1 MVDYTEKLRADL
13 AEQFKGQPVL
23 DALIEAIGEQLN
35 DVRKFFSD
43 LRTQRSVQTAIGKQ
57 LDGIGDNVV
66 LNRREAGD
74 MVSYKQPDYILDD
87 EQYRVYLIYKIWRN
101 SCSCTYWDIIKAFKM
116 FWDKP
121 LYYSERLDKPATMFF
136 ETDEL
141 SPDDDVYKILTAPFV
156 KSAGVAIVITA
167 ITVTRLPP
175 AQISLGCAM
184 GRGVQSTTL
193 PEIKMDIN
201 LQEGAEFMP
210 ASQNIAVTK
219 LPELE
224 IEYDFKTN
232 AELSASTENITQTK
246 LPETE
251 EK

>member
-1 MVDYTEKLRADL
+1 MLDYTEKLRADL
-13 AEQFKGQPVL
+13 AEQFKEKSVL

-35 DVRKFFSD
+35 DVRQFFSD

-57 LDGIGDNVV
+57 LDGVGDNVV

-87 EQYRVYLIYKIWRN
+87 EQYRIYLIYKIWRN
-101 SCSCTYWDIIKAFKM
+101 SCSCTYQDIIKAFKM

-121 LYYSERLDKPATMFF
+121 LYYSERLDRPATMFF

-141 SPDDDVYKILTAPFV
+141 SPDDNVYKILTAPFV

-167 ITVTRLPP
+167 ITVTRLLP

-193 PEIKMDIN
+193 PEIEMDID
-201 LQEGAEFMP
+201 LQENAEFIP

-224 IEYDFKTN
+224 IEYDFRTS
-232 AELSASTENITQTK
+232 AELAAASENVAQTK

>member
-1 MVDYTEKLRADL
+1 MLDYTEKLRVDL
-13 AEQFKGQPVL
+13 AEQFKEQPVI
-23 DALIEAIGEQLN
+23 DAFIEAIGEQLN
-35 DVRKFFSD
+35 DVRQFFSD
-43 LRTQRSVQTAIGKQ
+43 LRTQRTIQTAIGKQ
-57 LDGIGDNVV
+57 LDGVGDNVV

-101 SCSCTYWDIIKAFKM
+101 SCSCTYRDIIKAFKM

-121 LYYSERLDKPATMFF
+121 LYYSERLDRPATMFF

-141 SPDDDVYKILTAPFV
+141 SPDDNVYKILTAPFV

-193 PEIKMDIN
+193 PEIEMDID
-201 LQEGAEFMP
+201 LQENAEFIP

-224 IEYDFKTN
+224 IEYDFRTS
-232 AELSASTENITQTK
+232 AELAAASENVAQTK